1 MVLAGCSEGEELE
14 APARTTVAPPTED
27 APATTEPSTEA
38 AVTSSSAPTL
48 SAREQDEADVEET
61 LLRYT
66 RALNDSFN
74 GDASVEDIYPCSRDT
89 AREQCVTEV
98 MAAEAQGITFS
109 GLTKLEDLEVSVDGD
124 TAEAVACADV
134 SAVEA
139 VDQNGTP
146 SLPRTGVVRLSRT
159 TSSNATT
166 RRNSAAT
173 SLRTRTGTSRAT
185 ASTWDGGE
193 DELDAVAHEPGGVG
207 VAGEL
212 ADLVLRLWGQDDL
225 PDQARG
231 LDPGGVVDVA
241 VPRSPLP
248 WSPSVTSEAITR

>member
-1 MVLAGCSEGEELE
+1 MTRNSNRRAAVVVAVGAMVLAGCSEGEELE

-139 VDQNGTP
+139 VDQNGD
-146 SLPRTGVVRLSRT
+146 SIL
-159 TSSNATT
+159 AED
-166 RRNSAAT
+166 RRGQT
-173 SLRTRTGTSRAT
+173 LK
-185 ASTWDGGE
+185 DY
-193 DELDAVAHEPGGVG
+193 
-207 VAGEL
+207 
-212 ADLVLRLWGQDDL
+212 VLERDD
-225 PDQARG
+225 
-231 LDPGGVVDVA
+231 
-241 VPRSPLP
+241 
-248 WSPSVTSEAITR
+248 